1 MKRALILGGTGVLG
15 IAAAERLLAAGWQ
28 VDLTGRNPTK
38 MPASLLS
45 AGGRFIASDRT
56 NHTELAH
63 AIGHGANLVLDAA
76 CYTPA
81 DAQLLL
87 PHLSSIDS
95 TVMLSSK
102 AVYIDA
108 FGNHVNSETPPRF
121 ETPITESAPTLAPA
135 HDDYRSATGYG
146 TNKIA
151 AEHVLLDAGANV
163 TIIRPSKVHGAHAA
177 NPREWVF
184 VKRILDRRPAIF
196 LANSGRGAD
205 HTTAATN
212 TAALIETV
220 AAQPGTRILNSAD
233 PDAPNARTIALTIA
247 TYLGHQ
253 WQEILLDDAS
263 CANHLPIDDDDVAP
277 LGDHPWNYTPP
288 IVLDTSASLALGYHP
303 VGTYAQTIGAQIDW
317 LLQSPAHQP
326 ASPDPY
332 YEYFTNYS
340 REDSY
345 LQNHQLPMLG

>member
-1 MKRALILGGTGVLG
+1 MKRALILGGTGALG
-15 IAAAERLLAAGWQ
+15 IATAQRLLRAGWQ
-28 VDLTGRNPTK
+28 VDITGRNPAK
-38 MPASLLS
+38 LPESL
-45 AGGRFIASDRT
+45 AQQGARFIASDRI
-56 NHTELAH
+56 NPTELAH
-63 AIGHGANLVLDAA
+63 AISSGANLVLDAA
-76 CYTPA
+76 CYTA
-81 DAQLLL
+81 AHAQLLL

-108 FGNHVNSETPPRF
+108 LGNHVNSQTPPRF

-135 HDDYRSATGYG
+135 HDDYRSPTGYG
-146 TNKIA
+146 TNKVA
-151 AEHVLLDAGANV
+151 AEHVLLDAGVNV

-184 VKRILDRRPAIF
+184 IKRILDRRPAIF
-196 LANSGRGAD
+196 LANSGLGAD
-205 HTTAATN
+205 HTTAAAN

-233 PDAPNARTIALTIA
+233 PDAPNARTIAHIIA
-247 TYLGHQ
+247 TYLAYQ

-263 CANHLPIDDDDVAP
+263 CTNHLPTDTDDVAP

-288 IVLDTSASLALGYHP
+288 IVLDTTASLALGYQP

-326 ASPDPY
+326 PADHPY
-332 YEYFTNYS
+332 YEYFTNYT

-345 LQNHQLPMLG
+345 LQNHQLPTLG